1 LDCWAFDGRLSE
13 FIDAGFDYVAP
24 PVKDAAK
31 WPSGVCVGCG
41 GCSLRRIS
49 AFRRLSFG
57 WRDVPDNM
65 PEDLY
70 FSQLAAAGKM
80 RACDPDTAT
89 RFCITS
95 DDASAARFWLGQ
107 LGRLPSF
114 CHKFATK
121 DLPNVWS
128 GPIAE
133 CQRHGLHF
141 ITFANT

>member
-1 LDCWAFDGRLSE
+1 MLIYQLDCWAFDSE
-13 FIDAGFDYVAP
+13 LEQFINAGFDYIAP
-24 PVKDAAK
+24 PVKDAALYT
-31 WPSGVCVGCG
+31 PGICVGCG
-41 GCSLRRIS
+41 GCSLRKVSI
-49 AFRRLSFG
+49 FRRLSFG

-70 FSQLAAAGKM
+70 FSRLAAAGKM
-80 RACDPDTAT
+80 RACDLNTAM

-95 DDASAARFWLGQ
+95 DDASVARFWLGQ

-121 DLPNVWS
+121 DLPSVWS

-133 CQRHGLHF
+133 C
-141 ITFANT
+141 